1 MNPRIETTTL
11 VFAAPAR
18 RRPLSVGSRSA
29 VPLYV
34 EPLPRAVGGAC
45 GRSGDAPESVQCLPV
60 MRPLHG
66 RWASLVATALVAL
79 LGSGCASSPDAAPPS
94 ASNHALG
101 STVAFELPSNEGQL
115 LSIPKPKA
123 RLTVVDAF
131 APSCAPCAKKLP
143 ALMAKR
149 AELAEAGASIVLVAV
164 LASDESD
171 TQAMDALRSWGV
183 EQSFLVDRGDV
194 LRRELAVAELPAT
207 VLVDAMGK
215 VRWVAPLSAT
225 AEDIV
230 SAAVALSAE

>member
-1 MNPRIETTTL
+1 MP
-11 VFAAPAR
+11 P
-18 RRPLSVGSRSA
+18 
-29 VPLYV
+29 YV
-34 EPLPRAVGGAC
+34 EPLPRAASGGPLLA
-45 GRSGDAPESVQCLPV
+45 GDPSESVQCLPV
-60 MRPLHG
+60 MWPLHG
-66 RWASLVATALVAL
+66 RWALLVTLAL
-79 LGSGCASSPDAAPPS
+79 LAFGCASAPASGPPS

-115 LSIPKPKA
+115 LAIPKPKA

-171 TQAMDALRSWGV
+171 TQAMAALRSWGV
-183 EQSFLVDRGDV
+183 AQSFLVDRGDV

-207 VLVDAMGK
+207 VLVDATGK
-215 VRWVAPLSAT
+215 VRWVAPVTAS
-225 AEDIV
+225 AEDIL
-230 SAAVALSAE
+230 AAAIALSAE